1 MSFSQ
6 MMEILKKKENGK
18 MVIVQLGAFYVATEE
33 DAVLLHDKLELKCS
47 CFQNNSCKVG
57 VPVNS
62 LDKYLEKIDKLKY
75 SYVVYDYD
83 KENVELKEIRRKIG
97 KQHKEKRKNINCLKC
112 KGISK
117 YDFEDKYIEAVIKL
131 IGDYS

>member
-18 MVIVQLGAFYVATEE
+18 MVIVKLGAFYVATEE